1 MPQIIEVP
9 GYGEVEFPDGMPD
22 DQIAAAIQA
31 NMGASQVQSA
41 PAPRRTVGQE
51 AKRQAG
57 LMGRAALDTAAALP
71 LAALEGGAGIAN
83 LANRAVGREGNVS
96 FRSQYETA
104 RDQILPTPENA
115 VEKLTQLVGNFALG
129 SKIPAPTP
137 KGGTAPAAFKTA
149 NETQTAITAGR
160 VQSAQKA
167 GYVIPPAT
175 GNPSAAAKTAEG
187 VAGKLSL
194 AQQASASNMANTN
207 RLAARALGLAED
219 APLTLGAVQAVRRE
233 AGKAYE
239 SVRGVGVIATG
250 PKWTAA
256 LNRAQASAQGANR
269 SFPGLASKDPLAARI
284 DSLRK
289 PFVDSSDAVD
299 TIKVLREF
307 ADEAAGQRS
316 FKVARTYRELAGE
329 LENSIERHLVA
340 NRQNGLIDAFRN
352 ARQMIAKTYSVE
364 KAMNKGTDSVSATK
378 LARQLDR
385 GTPLSGELKQIGEFG
400 LAFPKAAR
408 EFNESLPGISPLDFY
423 AAGGTAALGSL
434 ASGGNPLAALP
445 LAYPFVRL
453 GMRNALL
460 TPAGQRLAIPAVS
473 QGANPQNVMGA
484 TNALFAQ

>member
-1 MPQIIEVP
+1 
-9 GYGEVEFPDGMPD
+9 
-22 DQIAAAIQA
+22 
-31 NMGASQVQSA
+31 
-41 PAPRRTVGQE
+41 
-51 AKRQAG
+51 
-57 LMGRAALDTAAALP
+57 
-71 LAALEGGAGIAN
+71 
-83 LANRAVGREGNVS
+83 
-96 FRSQYETA
+96 
-104 RDQILPTPENA
+104 
-115 VEKLTQLVGNFALG
+115 
-129 SKIPAPTP
+129 
-137 KGGTAPAAFKTA
+137 
-149 NETQTAITAGR
+149 
-160 VQSAQKA
+160 
-167 GYVIPPAT
+167 
-175 GNPSAAAKTAEG
+175 
-187 VAGKLSL
+187 
-194 AQQASASNMANTN
+194 MANTN